1 MIMTKNLNPFHT
13 FHLDVKAKDIVE
25 IYSIKQLIVE
35 WRNTLPPKLLLGQG
49 SNVLFL
55 DDFKGTVFINC
66 LKGIHH
72 YEDDNFH
79 YLQVSG
85 GENWHHFVKWTLDRD
100 IAGLE
105 NLALIP
111 GCVGSS
117 PIQNIGAYGVE
128 LEQVCDYVEVL
139 DLNSGKT
146 FRLTNDECQFG
157 YRDSIF
163 KHQYKDNFAIIT
175 VGFKLAKMWQPKLEY
190 GSLSQFDPETVTAKQ
205 IFDEVCKVRMEKLPN
220 PEEFGNAGSF
230 FKNPVIEFAKF
241 EQLRTAYPQMPHYI
255 QSDGTVKL
263 PAGWLIDQC
272 NLKGF
277 QVGGAM
283 VHLKQALVLINKDNA
298 TGKDIVTLAKIVRQK
313 VHQKFGVIITPEVRF
328 IGAKGEVDSEE
339 ITR

>member
-1 MIMTKNLNPFHT
+1 MIMTKNLKRFHT
-13 FHLDVKAKDIVE
+13 FHLDVKAQE
-25 IYSIKQLIVE
+25 IIKVYSAEQLFSE
-35 WRNTLPPKLLLGQG
+35 WSKTTSPKLLLGQG
-49 SNVLFL
+49 SNVLFVK
-55 DDFKGTVFINC
+55 DFNGTVFINC
-66 LKGIHH
+66 LKGIKHH
-72 YEDDNFH
+72 QDEDFH

-85 GENWHHFVKWTLDRD
+85 GENWHQFVKWTLDNH

-139 DLNSGKT
+139 DLTTGT
-146 FRLTNDECQFG
+146 QHRLTNNECQFG

-163 KHQYKDNFAIIT
+163 KHQYKDKFAIIA
-175 VGFKLAKMWQPKLEY
+175 VGFKLAKAWQPKLEY
-190 GSLSQFDPETVTAKQ
+190 GSLSQFDANTVTPQQ
-205 IFDEVCKVRMEKLPN
+205 IFDEVCKIRMAKLPN
-220 PEEFGNAGSF
+220 PDEFGNAGSF
-230 FKNPVIEFAKF
+230 FKNPVIDFAKF

-298 TGKDIVTLAKIVRQK
+298 TGKDIVELAKIVRQK
-313 VHQKFGVIITPEVRF
+313 VHQKFGVMIAPEVRF